1 MLLATLFST
10 AVLAAAGQP
19 DFSQSYG
26 VWVSANQGRC
36 AYWITDVG
44 LSSRQLTDAL
54 KQNGY
59 EVGRGAEILTDAD
72 TPVLCVRKATRAVR
86 RAGFVNVRARRGTE
100 KDRMHGIP

>member
-1 MLLATLFST
+1 MLLAALFTT
-10 AVLAAAGQP
+10 AVLTAANQP

-26 VWVSANQGRC
+26 VWVSAYQGQC

-59 EVGRGAEILTDAD
+59 EVRKGAEILTDAD
-72 TPVLCVRKATRAVR
+72 TPVRCVRAATRAVR
-86 RAGFVNVRARRGTE
+86 QAGFVNVRARLGTAN
-100 KDRMHGIP
+100 DRMHGIP